1 MHVCKVW
8 SHRHLQPVPDD
19 EQVMELQESVSE
31 GGATLTEEEHD
42 VAPTA
47 TTTGTNIKLPKV
59 SLFILFVIVVV
70 FYFHGFRVLK
80 TLIHTNKKICM
91 VDTFIGLVHDLFVFS
106 LVCNET
112 VYLDSTGST
121 IISSNT
127 SHYRVVCNDCS
138 WHRTLWLIARVL
150 LLIINFIFIILNP
163 FVVLFIHVISRL
175 FLLYYGSGNIC
186 STCTDSSENIDI

>member
-1 MHVCKVW
+1 
-8 SHRHLQPVPDD
+8 
-19 EQVMELQESVSE
+19 MELQESVSE

-80 TLIHTNKKICM
+80 TLTHSNEKICM

-138 WHRTLWLIARVL
+138 
-150 LLIINFIFIILNP
+150 
-163 FVVLFIHVISRL
+163 
-175 FLLYYGSGNIC
+175 
-186 STCTDSSENIDI
+186 